1 MGLSVAQRL
10 ANLPADVREKWLA
23 EQSPEVIREMRRGE
37 WWYTARPEQ
46 IPPPGDWMI
55 ALYMAGRGAGK
66 SRSGSEWMV
75 ENVLKHPYD
84 RHGVGTE
91 WAIIAETLADARLI
105 CLEGPSGLLNVLDRR
120 EIKYRYKQSPK
131 SMVLIGDSRIHTLG
145 ADDEDVGRGSNLSG
159 VWLDEVCKWLFPY
172 ESWYQGIMPALRAD
186 LIDDHPRAFVTTT
199 PKPIKL
205 LIEWMGRN
213 DGSVHIISGSTFDN
227 AANLSPH
234 VLAELQ
240 KRYGGTALGQQE
252 LYGKILE
259 LSGGG
264 IFKRMDLVKHRIQ
277 DPPDDIVSTV
287 VGMDP
292 ALTGED
298 DMTGIVVMARDVK
311 DHLYVLAD
319 RTVMAAGRAAAMAAW
334 RTVAEYGADVL
345 AYEENLGKR
354 YLQEV
359 LRDAYFELVE
369 EGVFPRHTSPP
380 MKPIHA
386 KHGKKTR
393 AEPVAMRAEQGRFHV
408 VGEWTELEDEMVMF
422 DPESSSKESPDRMDA
437 MVHAAIHL
445 MAGERRKMRMA
456 SPDKYQFDLGQS
468 FYDLSRL
475 A

>member
-1 MGLSVAQRL
+1 MGLSIAQRL
-10 ANLPADVREKWLA
+10 ALLPGDVRTRWLS
-23 EQSPEVIREMRRGE
+23 EQTSDVIREMRRGE

-46 IPPPGDWMI
+46 VPPPGDWMI

-66 SRSGSEWMV
+66 SRSGSEWLV
-75 ENVLKHPYD
+75 EQVLKHPYD

-91 WAIIAETLADARLI
+91 WSIIAETLADARLI
-105 CLEGPSGLLNVLDRR
+105 CIEGPSGVLNVLDRR

-131 SMVLIGDSRIHTLG
+131 SMILIGDSRIHTLG
-145 ADDEDVGRGSNLSG
+145 ADDEDVARGSNLSG
-159 VWLDEVCKWLFPY
+159 VWLDEIAKWLLPY
-172 ESWYQGIMPALRAD
+172 ESWYHGIMPALRAD
-186 LIDDHPRAFVTTT
+186 LVNDHPRAFVTTT
-199 PKPIKL
+199 PKPVKL
-205 LIEWMGRN
+205 LIEWMGRD

-234 VLAELQ
+234 VLRELE

-259 LSGGG
+259 LTGGG
-264 IFKRMDLVKHRIQ
+264 IFKRMDIVKHRVSDI
-277 DPPDDIVSTV
+277 PDDIVATV

-292 ALTGED
+292 SLTGED
-298 DMTGIVVMARDVK
+298 DLTGIVVMARTVK

-319 RTVMAAGRAAAMAAW
+319 RTVPSAGRAAAMAAW
-334 RTVAEYGADVL
+334 RTVADYGADTL
-345 AYEENLGKR
+345 CYEENLGKR

-359 LRDAYFELVE
+359 LRDAYLELVK
-369 EGVFPRHTSPP
+369 EGVFPQNTSPP

-393 AEPVAMRAEQGRFHV
+393 AEPVAMRAEQGRFHI
-408 VGEWTELEDEMVMF
+408 VGEFAELEDEMVTF

-445 MAGERRKMRMA
+445 MAGERRRMRIA
-456 SPDKYQFDLGQS
+456 RPQDYAFDLGQN

>member
-1 MGLSVAQRL
+1 MGLSIAQRL
-10 ANLPADVREKWLA
+10 ANLPADVREEWLA
-23 EQSPEVIREMRRGE
+23 QQSAQTIKEMRRGE

-75 ENVLKHPYD
+75 EQVLKHPYD

-120 EIKYRYKQSPK
+120 EIKHRYKQSPK
-131 SMVLIGDSRIHTLG
+131 PMVIIGDSRIHTLG

-186 LIDDHPRAFVTTT
+186 LVDDHPRAFVTTT

-205 LIEWMGRN
+205 LIEWMGR
-213 DGSVHIISGSTFDN
+213 DDDSIHIISGSTFDN

-234 VLAELQ
+234 VLRELN
-240 KRYGGTALGQQE
+240 KRYAGTALGQQE

-264 IFKRMDLVKHRIQ
+264 IFKRMDLIKHRVTEV
-277 DPPDDIVSTV
+277 PDGLISTV

-292 ALTGED
+292 SLTGED
-298 DMTGIVVMARDVK
+298 DLTGIVVMGRDVK

-319 RTVMAAGRAAAMAAW
+319 KTVPSAGRAAAMAAW
-334 RTVAEYGADVL
+334 RTVAEYGADTL
-345 AYEENLGKR
+345 CYEENLGKR

-359 LRDAYFELVE
+359 LRDAYLELVK
-369 EGVFPRHTSPP
+369 EGVFPQNTSPP

-393 AEPVAMRAEQGRFHV
+393 AEPVAMRAEQGRFHM
-408 VGEWTELEDEMVMF
+408 VGTWEELEDEMVMF
-422 DPESSSKESPDRMDA
+422 DPESSSRESPDRMDA

-445 MAGERRKMRMA
+445 MAGERRRMRIA
-456 SPDKYQFDLGQS
+456 DPQKYSFDLGQN

>member
-10 ANLPADVREKWLA
+10 ANLPRQEREAWISA
-23 EQSPEVIREMRRGE
+23 QSPQILKEMRRGE
-37 WWYTARPEQ
+37 WWYTSRPEQ
-46 IPPPGDWMI
+46 VPPPGDWMI

-66 SRSGSEWMV
+66 SRSGSEWLAEQV
-75 ENVLKHPYD
+75 IKYPHD

-91 WAIIAETLADARLI
+91 WAIIAETLSDARLI
-105 CLEGPSGLLNVLDRR
+105 CLEGPSGLLNVLNRR
-120 EIKYRYKQSPK
+120 EIKYQYKKSPK
-131 SMVLIGDSRIHTLG
+131 PMVLIGDTRIHTLG
-145 ADDEDVGRGSNLSG
+145 ADDEDVGRGANLAG
-159 VWLDEVCKWLFPY
+159 AWLDEIAKWLFPH

-186 LIDDHPRAFVTTT
+186 LIGEHPRAFVTTT

-205 LIEWMGRN
+205 LLEWMARG
-213 DGSVHIISGSTFDN
+213 DSSIHIISGSTFDN

-234 VLAELQ
+234 VLAELN
-240 KRYGGTALGQQE
+240 KRYSGTSLGQQE
-252 LYGKILE
+252 LYGKMIE
-259 LSGGG
+259 LTGGG
-264 IFKRMDLVKHRIQ
+264 IFKRMDIVKHRVR
-277 DPPDDIVSTV
+277 DVPDGIISTV

-292 ALTGED
+292 SLTGED
-298 DMTGIVVMARDVK
+298 DLTGIIVVARDIQ

-319 RTVMAAGRAAAMAAW
+319 RTVKSAGRAAAMAAW

-359 LRDAYFELVE
+359 LRDAYFELVK
-369 EGVFPRHTSPP
+369 EGLFPKNTTPP

-393 AEPVAMRAEQGRFHV
+393 AEPVAMRAEQGRLHM
-408 VGEWTELEDEMVMF
+408 VGDWPELEDEMVIF
-422 DPESSSKESPDRMDA
+422 DPEESTKESPDRMDA

-445 MAGERRKMRMA
+445 MAGEKRRARI
-456 SPDKYQFDLGQS
+456 SDPRKYAFDLDQR

>member
-1 MGLSVAQRL
+1 MGLSIAQRL
-10 ANLPADVREKWLA
+10 ALLPSEVRDEWLA
-23 EQSPEVIREMRRGE
+23 AQSAQVISEMRRGE

-46 IPPPGDWMI
+46 VPPPGDWMI

-66 SRSGSEWMV
+66 SRSGSEWLV
-75 ENVLKHPYD
+75 EQVLAHPYD

-105 CLEGPSGLLNVLDRR
+105 CLEGPSGLLNVLDRK
-120 EIKYRYKQSPK
+120 EVKYRYKQSPK
-131 SMVLIGDSRIHTLG
+131 SMILIGDSRIHTLG
-145 ADDEDVGRGSNLSG
+145 ADNEDVGRGSNLSG
-159 VWLDEVCKWLFPY
+159 VWLDECAKWLFPY

-186 LIDDHPRAFVTTT
+186 LIGDHPRAFVTTT

-205 LIEWMGRN
+205 LIEWLQRN
-213 DGSVHIISGSTFDN
+213 DGSVHVISGSTFDN

-234 VLAELQ
+234 VLRELE

-264 IFKRMDLVKHRIQ
+264 IFKRMDIVKHRVT
-277 DPPDDIVSTV
+277 DVPDDLISIG

-298 DMTGIVVMARDVK
+298 DMTGIVVMGRDAK

-354 YLQEV
+354 YLAEV
-359 LRDAYFELVE
+359 LRDAYLELVK
-369 EGVFPRHTSPP
+369 EGQFPQHTSPP

-386 KHGKKTR
+386 KHRKKTR
-393 AEPVAMRAEQGRFHV
+393 AEPVAMRAEQGRFHM
-408 VGEWTELEDEMVMF
+408 VGEWPLLEDEMIMF

-437 MVHAAIHL
+437 MVHIAIHL

-456 SPDKYQFDLGQS
+456 SPDKFNFDLGQS
-468 FYDLSRL
+468 FYDLSKL
-475 A
+475 V